1 MPSAPSPPRG
11 AALTWVPRAAVEGPR
26 CGEAGRAAGGRAA
39 PLLLEGAALR
49 LRVPGAAGEEGRKEG
64 GPPSGRGS
72 RRDGT
77 RGAPEPRAAPSLSSG
92 GRSSQQST
100 LLTST
105 PPSPS
110 AASPHAAAGT
120 PQESPPPPSTH
131 LSLRSTSLGFR
142 LLQEEQK
149 AALSPHLAAP
159 RRAVP
164 WVGAHLR
171 STLCATQHS
180 TARSK
185 APVAVSTATNQAGGS
200 QASSVL
206 LTTSGSFRSVCRG
219 RGEGPG
225 GEPA

>member
-11 AALTWVPRAAVEGPR
+11 AELTWVPRAAVEGPR

-92 GRSSQQST
+92 GRCSQQHPADIN
-100 LLTST
+100 T
-105 PPSPS
+105 PLPKRRISP
-110 AASPHAAAGT
+110 GT

>member
-92 GRSSQQST
+92 GRCSQQHPADIN
-100 LLTST
+100 T
-105 PPSPS
+105 PLPKRRISP
-110 AASPHAAAGT
+110 GT

-159 RRAVP
+159 RRAVGWGSP
-164 WVGAHLR
+164 AQHAVCHA
-171 STLCATQHS
+171 AQHS
-180 TARSK
+180 QEQS
-185 APVAVSTATNQAGGS
+185 AGCS
-200 QASSVL
+200 QHGHKPSWWEPGQLRPPDHQRL
-206 LTTSGSFRSVCRG
+206 LPQRLQRQ
-219 RGEGPG
+219 R
-225 GEPA
+225 

>member
-92 GRSSQQST
+92 GRCSQQHPADIN
-100 LLTST
+100 T
-105 PPSPS
+105 PLPKRRISP
-110 AASPHAAAGT
+110 GT

-159 RRAVP
+159 CRAVP

>member
-1 MPSAPSPPRG
+1 VPSAPSPPRG

-49 LRVPGAAGEEGRKEG
+49 RRVPGAAGEEGRKEG

-92 GRSSQQST
+92 GRSSQQHPADIN
-100 LLTST
+100 T
-105 PPSPS
+105 PLPKRRISP
-110 AASPHAAAGT
+110 GT

>member
-92 GRSSQQST
+92 GRCSQQHPADIN
-100 LLTST
+100 T
-105 PPSPS
+105 PLPKRRISP
-110 AASPHAAAGT
+110 GT

>member
-1 MPSAPSPPRG
+1 MGPARGRRRAAVRRGGMGRGRPGGSAPPRG
-11 AALTWVPRAAVEGPR
+11 RCSAPPRPGS
-26 CGEAGRAAGGRAA
+26 CGGR
-39 PLLLEGAALR
+39 
-49 LRVPGAAGEEGRKEG
+49 
-64 GPPSGRGS
+64 GPK
-72 RRDGT
+72 
-77 RGAPEPRAAPSLSSG
+77 G
-92 GRSSQQST
+92 GRSSFGPRVPPGRHSGRPRAT
-100 LLTST
+100 RGALPLKRRPLLTAEHPADINT
-105 PPSPS
+105 PLPKRRISP
-110 AASPHAAAGT
+110 GT

-159 RRAVP
+159 CRAVP